1 MELDRHHKLKRL
13 AERIGHDFQD
23 LGLLD
28 QALSHSSYVHEHPD
42 HYTYSNERLEFL
54 GDAVL
59 ELVITQHLYESFP
72 RASEGQ
78 LSRARSAVVN
88 EARLAAQARRLELG
102 GHLMLGRGEE
112 NQGGREKPS
121 ILADAL
127 EAVAAAVF
135 LDGGLEAARAWL
147 LGQLAAEAERSLG
160 RPRRQDYKTR
170 LQERVQEELKV
181 TPRYELLEAL
191 GPDHDKTFRAA
202 LLVGEARAAQGEG
215 KSKKEAEQE
224 AARLG
229 LELLERGALPGQG

>member
-1 MELDRHHKLKRL
+1 MELARHQDLQAL
-13 AERIGHDFQD
+13 ARRIGHDFED
-23 LGLLD
+23 LSLLD
-28 QALSHSSYVHEHPD
+28 QALSHSSFVHEHPEQA
-42 HYTYSNERLEFL
+42 TFSNERLEFL

-59 ELVITQHLYESFP
+59 ELVITQHLYQSFP
-72 RASEGQ
+72 EAAEGQ

-102 GHLMLGRGEE
+102 RYLLLGRGEE
-112 NQGGREKPS
+112 NQGGRDKPS

-127 EAVAAAVF
+127 EAVAAAVY

-147 LGQLAAEAERSLG
+147 LGVFSDEAERSLG

-170 LQERVQEELKV
+170 LQERVQERLKI
-181 TPRYELLEAL
+181 TPRYELVEAT
-191 GPDHDKTFRAA
+191 GPDHDKTFRCALILNGAEAA
-202 LLVGEARAAQGEG
+202 VGGG

-229 LELLERGALPGQG
+229 LELLHRGALPGQG